1 MHVQESRYMC
11 CHPWKEVTRSGSCV
25 ERCACVRQT
34 VCAHACGKWAVKSRH
49 CIPSAWAWLRA
60 CSCVHARR
68 CLLQACRPDSA
79 LPRRCMGTWSV
90 QYSRWYALLCWD
102 LRTRQ
107 TCWHLYEAAGIMFFA
122 RAFCDASA
130 SRPLRIAPIFGA
142 DPTLEASHLPHR

>member
-1 MHVQESRYMC
+1 MKLPEHVCLRTFSYFHAPHAFNTHVQESRYMC

-25 ERCACVRQT
+25 ERRACARQT

-68 CLLQACRPDSA
+68 CLHQACRPDSA
-79 LPRRCMGTWSV
+79 LHRRCMGTWSV

-107 TCWHLYEAAGIMFFA
+107 KRVGTFMKQPG
-122 RAFCDASA
+122 
-130 SRPLRIAPIFGA
+130 
-142 DPTLEASHLPHR
+142 